1 MMGSRKVSFFFFFL
15 QLISNVLT
23 VVGVPSAY
31 SYRIDSKLSPS
42 ADTVSSLAII
52 KTGPIDENIPL
63 DAQLQAITLPNSQI
77 KSAET
82 SSNPYEILH
91 SMLHF
96 AIAPYFEAFCK
107 STSADKDNE
116 VQDDGKLGGIPI
128 TRKKI
133 AELELSFLHLQQ
145 NVEIPELTLGLHPVI
160 ERAVGDGTRLVSV
173 NDIPQ
178 ELLSDTSFLNS
189 LQSIVNNWIKSIQ
202 GITKI
207 TRDPHNGT
215 ATQEI
220 NFWLSLELALKNIE
234 DQLQGPGVTLTL
246 EVLKNAKRFH
256 ATVSFLSDTGVKEAS
271 EQVAKYNQ
279 LMRDFPLD
287 ELISATSLN
296 KIQQALV
303 QVFSH
308 LNKKLRVTPYPVW
321 RALALVEAISA
332 DLDNTLRS
340 ILGSKRLMHLDF
352 GSLKSVMQQT
362 TDIFTTWDDCAK
374 EFTNIAREVTRK
386 RSEKFIPIRISPRQL
401 RTKER
406 LEYIQ
411 GFRKRHEELQ
421 RTLTKVLGTEGR
433 IVASGEDSIIPPEFE
448 GISPLQEVE
457 EAYDVLKDV
466 DALDTSEGKFTLF
479 HHSENHPNNEVWN
492 LSFVFFP
499 GKEAERFSLFCK
511 KVLEVERVLSN
522 GMDFSS
528 YKY

>member
-1 MMGSRKVSFFFFFL
+1 MIELKKVSL
-15 QLISNVLT
+15 WVEAMVHVLIIVED
-23 VVGVPSAY
+23 VPSAY
-31 SYRIDSKLSPS
+31 NFRVDSKLSPS
-42 ADTVSSLAII
+42 PDTVSSLAII
-52 KTGPIDENIPL
+52 KTGPIDENTSF
-63 DAQLQAITLPNSQI
+63 DTQLQAITLPNAQI
-77 KSAET
+77 KTAEN
-82 SSNPYEILH
+82 SSNPYEVLH

-107 STSADKDNE
+107 PASAVDKTHE
-116 VQDDGKLGGIPI
+116 PQDDGKLGGIPT

-160 ERAVGDGTRLVSV
+160 ERAVSDGTRSVSI

-178 ELLSDTSFLNS
+178 ELLSDTNFLNS
-189 LQSIVNNWIKSIQ
+189 LQSIVNSWIKSIQ

-234 DQLQGPGVTLTL
+234 EQLQGPGVTLTL

-287 ELISATSLN
+287 ELISATSLS

-303 QVFSH
+303 QLFSH

-352 GSLKSVMQQT
+352 GSLKSVMQQA

-374 EFTNIAREVTRK
+374 EFANIAREVTRK

-411 GFRKRHEELQ
+411 GFRTRHEELQ

-433 IVASGEDSIIPPEFE
+433 IVASGDDSIIPTEFE
-448 GISPLQEVE
+448 GINPLQEVE

-466 DALDTSEGKFTLF
+466 DALDTSDGK
-479 HHSENHPNNEVWN
+479 
-492 LSFVFFP
+492 
-499 GKEAERFSLFCK
+499 FSLFFNLAILC
-511 KVLEVERVLSN
+511 
-522 GMDFSS
+522 
-528 YKY
+528 